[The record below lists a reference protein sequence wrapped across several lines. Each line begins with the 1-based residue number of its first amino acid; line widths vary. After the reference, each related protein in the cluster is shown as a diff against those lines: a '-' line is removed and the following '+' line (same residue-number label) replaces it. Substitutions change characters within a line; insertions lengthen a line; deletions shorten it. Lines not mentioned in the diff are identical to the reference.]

1 MRKDIE
7 IVVDLYYFT
16 YNRFQVMRDL
26 IVFMIIE
33 VLMIPLFMLTSDDL
47 SVCLSGMF
55 YVASLFMV
63 SRTDIGR
70 RFLKVAKRSCVNLLN
85 SLLR

>member
-1 MRKDIE
+1 
-7 IVVDLYYFT
+7 
-16 YNRFQVMRDL
+16 MRDMIIFL
-26 IVFMIIE
+26 IIE
-33 VLMIPLFMLTSDDL
+33 VLIIPLLLLTSDDL

-55 YVASLFMV
+55 YVAFLFMAL
-63 SRTDIGR
+63 RTDVGR

>member
-1 MRKDIE
+1 M
-7 IVVDLYYFT
+7 DLYYFT
-16 YNRFQVMRDL
+16 YNIFKAMRDL

-33 VLMIPLFMLTSDDL
+33 VLMIPLFLLASDDL

-55 YVASLFMV
+55 YVACLFMA
-63 SRTDIGR
+63 SRTDIGK
-70 RFLKVAKRSCVNLLN
+70 RFLRVAKQSCVNLLN

>member
-1 MRKDIE
+1 MK
-7 IVVDLYYFT
+7 
-16 YNRFQVMRDL
+16 DL

-33 VLMIPLFMLTSDDL
+33 ALMIPLFLLTSDDL
-47 SVCLSGMF
+47 GVCLSGMF
-55 YVASLFMV
+55 YVAFLLMV

-70 RFLKVAKRSCVNLLN
+70 RFLKVAKQSCVNLLN

>member
-1 MRKDIE
+1 
-7 IVVDLYYFT
+7 
-16 YNRFQVMRDL
+16 MRDL

-33 VLMIPLFMLTSDDL
+33 ILMIPLFLLTSEEL
-47 SVCLSGMF
+47 GVCLSGMF
-55 YVASLFMV
+55 YVAFLFMV

-70 RFLKVAKRSCVNLLN
+70 RFLKVAKQSCVNLLN